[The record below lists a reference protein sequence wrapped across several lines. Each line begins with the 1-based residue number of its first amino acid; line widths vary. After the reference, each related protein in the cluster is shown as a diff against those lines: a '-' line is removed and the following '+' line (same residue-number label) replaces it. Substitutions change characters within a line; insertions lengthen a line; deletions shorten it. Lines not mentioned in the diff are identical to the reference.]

1 MNNRKFVVE
10 VNNLSVKYGNFFAVE
25 NVCLNV
31 LEGEI
36 LGIIGEN
43 GAGKTTTVECIS
55 GVNKNFKGS
64 IKVLDKNIKTV
75 DKDFYNYLSVQ
86 LQEASFPEKLKVKEI
101 LKLFTSF
108 YKQPLSYEEMLKEFE
123 MDDKLNSFYGNLSG
137 GQKQKLGI
145 IVTLLSNA
153 KIIILD
159 ELTTGLDPNARR
171 STIKFIRKY
180 IGRKTI
186 IMTTHFLDEIEQ
198 LCDRVC
204 IISHGKVKEIGK
216 LEDLY
221 IKYRISHKIIIKG
234 LDMNYVQILKMD
246 NPQFF
251 IMDQGNEISILSNEK
266 KLKNCMTTYL
276 VDHHIEFCGIEEQGT
291 KLEDLYYKLL
301 GTKFQE
307 F

>member
-1 MNNRKFVVE
+1 MNERKCVVE
-10 VNNLSVKYGNFFAVE
+10 VNNLSVKYGDFFAVE
-25 NVCLNV
+25 NVCLKV
-31 LEGEI
+31 LDGEI

-108 YKQPLSYEEMLKEFE
+108 YKKPLPYGEMLKEFE

-137 GQKQKLGI
+137 GQKQKIGI

-186 IMTTHFLDEIEQ
+186 IMTTHFLEEIEQ

-204 IISHGKVKEIGK
+204 IISHGKVKEMGK

-221 IKYRISHKIIIKG
+221 VKYGISHKIIIKG
-234 LDMNYVQILKMD
+234 LDMNCVEIIKMD

-251 IMDQGNEISILSNEK
+251 IIDQGNEISILSNEK
-266 KLKNCMTTYL
+266 RLKNCMVTYL
-276 VDHHIEFCGIEEQGT
+276 ANHHIEFCRMEEQGT

-307 F
+307 L

>member
-221 IKYRISHKIIIKG
+221 VKYRISHKIIIKG

-266 KLKNCMTTYL
+266 KLKN
-276 VDHHIEFCGIEEQGT
+276 
-291 KLEDLYYKLL
+291 LL
-301 GTKFQE
+301 LTVVRMAL
-307 F
+307 

>member
-221 IKYRISHKIIIKG
+221 
-234 LDMNYVQILKMD
+234 V
-246 NPQFF
+246 
-251 IMDQGNEISILSNEK
+251 
-266 KLKNCMTTYL
+266 KL
-276 VDHHIEFCGIEEQGT
+276 
-291 KLEDLYYKLL
+291 
-301 GTKFQE
+301 
-307 F
+307 

>member
-221 IKYRISHKIIIKG
+221 VKYRISHKIIIKG

-276 VDHHIEFCGIEEQGT
+276 VDHHIEFCGIEEQG
-291 KLEDLYYKLL
+291 
-301 GTKFQE
+301 
-307 F
+307 

>member
-221 IKYRISHKIIIKG
+221 VKYRISHKIIIKG

-291 KLEDLYYKLL
+291 KLEDLNYKLL

>member
-1 MNNRKFVVE
+1 MNNVRRLQMNNRKFVVE

-108 YKQPLSYEEMLKEFE
+108 YKQPLSYEEIYQVDRNK
-123 MDDKLNSFYGNLSG
+123 NLE
-137 GQKQKLGI
+137 
-145 IVTLLSNA
+145 LL
-153 KIIILD
+153 
-159 ELTTGLDPNARR
+159 
-171 STIKFIRKY
+171 
-180 IGRKTI
+180 
-186 IMTTHFLDEIEQ
+186 
-198 LCDRVC
+198 
-204 IISHGKVKEIGK
+204 
-216 LEDLY
+216 
-221 IKYRISHKIIIKG
+221 
-234 LDMNYVQILKMD
+234 
-246 NPQFF
+246 
-251 IMDQGNEISILSNEK
+251 
-266 KLKNCMTTYL
+266 
-276 VDHHIEFCGIEEQGT
+276 
-291 KLEDLYYKLL
+291 
-301 GTKFQE
+301 
-307 F
+307 